1 MLIVSDETKCKD
13 VDKGDDWFSLLLG
26 LPEQQTTPVDLI
38 IDAMMGSE
46 LSLSMLRNDYET
58 REILWKAMDWANAN
72 KAPVLSLDFPSGI
85 NALDG
90 RCKRSW

>member
-1 MLIVSDETKCKD
+1 M
-13 VDKGDDWFSLLLG
+13 LG

-58 REILWKAMDWANAN
+58 REMLWKAMDWANAN

-90 RCKRSW
+90 KC